1 MNHLARLKEYLYY
14 NARVRARKPQHIEE
28 KLSIKSGKFLLTTQS
43 GSGILYKLSPRDGI
57 HNERS
62 VTAI

>member
-14 NARVRARKPQHIEE
+14 KARVRARKPQYVEE

-43 GSGILYKLSPRDGI
+43 GSGILYKLSPRGGL

-62 VTAI
+62 VTMI

>member
-14 NARVRARKPQHIEE
+14 KARVRARKPQHVEE

-43 GSGILYKLSPRDGI
+43 GSGILYKLFPRDGR

-62 VTAI
+62 VRTI